1 MEFNIEH
8 TSANASMAIEDD
20 QVTISVNDSTN
31 IEDITMKETTDGVV
45 ISVEITSESE
55 TEKPS
60 STGSDLTEKKVD
72 SASETTKQSK
82 REGEKDQLPEVPVLT
97 SEQKESASEDDL
109 RRYDQLSS
117 TSTQAYDVRRI
128 VWEEGRTTREKI
140 KERMNEMGYDSVK
153 PGEQHT
159 GVHSTLRVLEQLTGE
174 VERRGRGDSKTIE
187 WVGSE

>member
-31 IEDITMKETTDGVV
+31 IEDITMKETADGVV

-55 TEKPS
+55 TEKSS

-72 SASETTKQSK
+72 SASETTKRSK
-82 REGEKDQLPEVPVLT
+82 KEAEEDQLPEVPVLT

>member
-1 MEFNIEH
+1 
-8 TSANASMAIEDD
+8 
-20 QVTISVNDSTN
+20 
-31 IEDITMKETTDGVV
+31 MKETTDGVV
-45 ISVEITSESE
+45 MSVEITSESG
-55 TEKPS
+55 TEKSP
-60 STGSDLTEKKVD
+60 STGSELTEKKVD
-72 SASETTKQSK
+72 SVSETTKQSK
-82 REGEKDQLPEVPVLT
+82 KEGEKDQLPEVPVLT

>member
-20 QVTISVNDSTN
+20 QVAISVNNSTN
-31 IEDITMKETTDGVV
+31 IDDITVKETTDGVV

-60 STGSDLTEKKVD
+60 STGDELTKKKVD
-72 SASETTKQSK
+72 SVSEPTKQSK
-82 REGEKDQLPEVPVLT
+82 KEDEKDRLPEVPDLS
-97 SEQKESASEDDL
+97 SERKESASEDDL

-140 KERMNEMGYDSVK
+140 KERMNEMGHDSVK

-159 GVHSTLRVLEQLTGE
+159 GAHSTLRVLEQLTGE
-174 VERRGRGDSKTIE
+174 IERRGRGDSKTIE